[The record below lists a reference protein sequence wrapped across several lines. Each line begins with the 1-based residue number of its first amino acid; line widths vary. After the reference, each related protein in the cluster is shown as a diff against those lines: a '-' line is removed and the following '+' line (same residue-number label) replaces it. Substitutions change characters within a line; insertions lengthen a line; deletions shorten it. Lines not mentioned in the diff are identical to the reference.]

1 VSHAARPIGYLL
13 GHVRRLRYGGSFDS
27 QWPSHLAANAP
38 ARLAHAQAAAGDHDR
53 RDVRGRTGLDGGRQR
68 LDTGAVPPRRHT
80 HHSIAHTDAREDAMH
95 DLELDSDDLHS
106 PTYAARCFSH
116 DVPKY
121 RLPKQGMSAE
131 AAYQLVHDE
140 LNLDGNPALNLA
152 SFVTSWME
160 PQADRLA
167 TETLNKNLIDQ
178 DEYPQT
184 EVVHER
190 VVSMIGRLFH
200 APTGE
205 KPTGTATIG
214 SSEAI
219 MLAMLAHKRSWQLRR
234 RAAGQSTDSPNMV
247 MGADVHTCWEKFA
260 RYFEVQA
267 RVVPMQEGR
276 YTIGA
281 EQVQPL
287 IDENTI
293 AVAGVLGTTFTGQS
307 DDFASIDELLGR
319 LDSEQGLYV
328 PLHIDAASGGFVAPF
343 SQPELEWDF
352 RLPRV
357 RSINVSN
364 HKFGLVYPGMGTV
377 VFRDRSDLPE
387 ELVFHINYLGGDMP
401 NYSLNF
407 SRPSNSVVLQYYNF
421 LRLGHEGYSE
431 IVANTLANAQA
442 LAHRLGDIEGLELL
456 GDGSTFPIVA
466 LRASEAE
473 RTDLTLL
480 SHLLREHGWIVPAY
494 TLPPNAEHITV
505 LRMVVKENFSR
516 DMVDMLAH
524 DLRVAM
530 HALQAGPGKRERRA
544 RTRPHC

>member
-1 VSHAARPIGYLL
+1 
-13 GHVRRLRYGGSFDS
+13 
-27 QWPSHLAANAP
+27 
-38 ARLAHAQAAAGDHDR
+38 
-53 RDVRGRTGLDGGRQR
+53 
-68 LDTGAVPPRRHT
+68 
-80 HHSIAHTDAREDAMH
+80 MH
-95 DLELDSDDLHS
+95 DLELDSDQLHS
-106 PTYAARCFSH
+106 PTYAGRCFSH

-121 RLPKQGMSAE
+121 RLPKRGMSAD

-167 TETLNKNLIDQ
+167 VETLNKNLIDE

-200 APTGE
+200 APAGE

-234 RAAGQSTDSPNMV
+234 RAKGLPAEEPNMV

-276 YTIGA
+276 YTIAA

-293 AVAGVLGTTFTGQS
+293 AVAGVLGTTFTGQA

-319 LDSEQGLYV
+319 LESERGWRI

-343 SQPELEWDF
+343 SQPELVWDF

-407 SRPSNSVVLQYYNF
+407 SRPSGSVVLQYYNF
-421 LRLGHEGYSE
+421 LRLGHEGYAE
-431 IVANTLANAQA
+431 IVASTLANAQA
-442 LAHRLGDIEGLELL
+442 LARKLADLDGLELIN
-456 GDGSTFPIVA
+456 DGSTFPIIA
-466 LRASEAE
+466 LRASDPE

-480 SHLLREHGWIVPAY
+480 SHRLREHGWIVPAY
-494 TLPPNAEHITV
+494 TLPPDAEHITV

-524 DLRVAM
+524 DLRATLR
-530 HALQAGPGKRERRA
+530 ALQGGPAPHARRK

>member
-1 VSHAARPIGYLL
+1 
-13 GHVRRLRYGGSFDS
+13 
-27 QWPSHLAANAP
+27 
-38 ARLAHAQAAAGDHDR
+38 
-53 RDVRGRTGLDGGRQR
+53 
-68 LDTGAVPPRRHT
+68 
-80 HHSIAHTDAREDAMH
+80 MH
-95 DLELDSDDLHS
+95 KLKLDSEETHS
-106 PTYAARCFSH
+106 PTYAGRSFSH

-121 RLPKQGMSAE
+121 RLPAQGMNAD

-184 EVVHER
+184 ELVHQR

-200 APTGE
+200 APAGE
-205 KPTGTATIG
+205 NPTGTATIG

-219 MLAMLAHKRSWQLRR
+219 MLAMLAHKRSWQRR
-234 RAAGQSTDSPNMV
+234 REAAGLPSDRPNMV

-260 RYFEVQA
+260 RYFEVEA
-267 RVVPMQEGR
+267 RVAPMEEDR
-276 YTIGA
+276 YTIAA
-281 EQVQPL
+281 EQVEPL
-287 IDENTI
+287 IDERTI
-293 AVAGVLGTTFTGQS
+293 AVAGLLGTTFTGQM
-307 DDFASIDELLGR
+307 DDLASINTLLAEVESQRGWR
-319 LDSEQGLYV
+319 I
-328 PLHIDAASGGFVAPF
+328 PLHIDAASGGFITPF

-352 RLPRV
+352 RLSQV

-407 SRPSNSVVLQYYNF
+407 SRPSNSVVLQYFNF
-421 LRLGHEGYSE
+421 LRLGRAGYTE
-431 IVANTLANAQA
+431 IVLNTLANSRA
-442 LAHRLGDIEGLELL
+442 LATKLGDIEGLELVN
-456 GDGSTFPIVA
+456 DGSAFPIVA
-466 LRASEAE
+466 LRASDPAQ
-473 RTDLTLL
+473 TDLTAL
-480 SHLLREHGWIVPAY
+480 SHKLREHGWIVPAY
-494 TLPPNAEHITV
+494 TLPANAEHITL

-524 DLRVAM
+524 DVHGAM
-530 HALQAGPGKRERRA
+530 RILQDGHAKHPHRK
-544 RTRPHC
+544 RTRPCC